1 MEKHMAD
8 QKPLHTEEELRK
20 LQQELEIY
28 NKAYYDLDQ
37 PLISDAE
44 YDLLMRRFRELE
56 KLHPEWVSEDSPA
69 QKVGGHADRTKERV
83 RHIYPM
89 LSLQDVFNLDE
100 VEAFY
105 RRVLADFPQ
114 AKFIVEEKIDGL
126 SLGIRYRDGDFQLAH
141 TRGDGHS
148 YGEDVSENAREITNL
163 PQRCDSAPGELFLR
177 AEVYMSYRDFE
188 EANAQQE
195 SEGKMLFANPR
206 NAAAGTLRQLDPT
219 ITGQRGLRCFVFDLV
234 HFEGKAF
241 DTDSE
246 ALEWLKK
253 SGFPIIS
260 KTEPLT
266 ELDEIRAA
274 IEAIGRRRSELP
286 YGIDGAVIKVDQL
299 PIRQH
304 LGASSKTPR
313 WAVAYK
319 YPPEACETRVEDIL
333 VQVGRTGK
341 LTPLAVLD
349 PVLISGSCVSRA
361 SLHNQTIIDTLDIRI
376 GDQVMIS
383 KSGDII
389 PMVVEVLKEKR
400 PEGTRPFHM
409 PDRCPVCGAEVDT
422 RDGSVDLYCQG
433 SDCPA
438 QLSRKL
444 QYFASKSG
452 MDIDG
457 LGEQSVEQLIQA
469 GYLKSIGDIY
479 DLYQYRDELIKAGSI
494 GREKRI
500 DNLLNAIERSKE
512 NEAWRLLAALGI
524 PLVGPQTA
532 KNLMK
537 YFSSIDEL
545 AEADS
550 EALTACRDVGET
562 MALSIREYF
571 RQPQTRAL
579 IQHLKRAGVRM
590 SAENASQTGKLP
602 LEGMKIVITGSFSSM
617 TRAELR
623 GKLERAGAEVP
634 SSVSG
639 KTSFLLAGEDAGSKL
654 DKAKELGIPLL
665 DLDSLESL
673 LEGKS

>member
-195 SEGKMLFANPR
+195 REGKMLFANPR
-206 NAAAGTLRQLDPT
+206 NAAAGTLRQLDPA

-246 ALEWLKK
+246 ALEWLKR

-349 PVLISGSCVSRA
+349 PVLVSGSCVSRA

-400 PEGTRPFHM
+400 PEGTRPFQM
-409 PDRCPVCGAEVDT
+409 PDRCPVCGAEVNT

-532 KNLMK
+532 KTLMK

-571 RQPQTRAL
+571 GQPQTSAL

-590 SAENASQTGKLP
+590 SAENASQTEKLP

-623 GKLERAGAEVP
+623 EKLERAGAEVP

-639 KTSFLLAGEDAGSKL
+639 KTSYLLAGEDAGSKL